1 MNAANVIGPSASMR
15 LCSRPVKRSPSAI
28 CPPWS
33 PLVSARRGAVTEPIS
48 REVRTSLHAAPPT
61 PPSPLRGALARLP
74 VMDDRSR
81 TAGAPRPAATIVL
94 ARAAP
99 GYVVFP
105 GGAEDPDDDELARR
119 WFGSPDERAR
129 ACAVRELAEEAGL
142 HIEATVDELPEIG
155 HWIAPEFLPVRF
167 DARFFAAAADLARGS
182 LEPTPDGLEIVDA
195 WWVRPADLLVAGAR
209 GDVPLAWPTVRT
221 LEALAACRS
230 VADVLA

>member
-99 GYVVFP
+99 GHGVEVLVLRRSEASRFAPGFVVFP

-119 WFGSPDERAR
+119 W
-129 ACAVRELAEEAGL
+129 
-142 HIEATVDELPEIG
+142 
-155 HWIAPEFLPVRF
+155 
-167 DARFFAAAADLARGS
+167 
-182 LEPTPDGLEIVDA
+182 
-195 WWVRPADLLVAGAR
+195 
-209 GDVPLAWPTVRT
+209 
-221 LEALAACRS
+221 
-230 VADVLA
+230 